1 MRVWTSRQTPLPLI
15 LLLSLETLQN
25 REQHGTWAA
34 SANSEA
40 TAVVTGQQC
49 GEEDTTSKERERG
62 LRGQERAYLSGGQTL
77 EVPKENL
84 RRLWK

>member
-1 MRVWTSRQTPLPLI
+1 MVH
-15 LLLSLETLQN
+15 
-25 REQHGTWAA
+25 EQPVP
-34 SANSEA
+34 SNSEA
-40 TAVVTGQQC
+40 TAAVTGQQS